1 MSKVKSAKSAKSTK
15 PAKGAKVK
23 AKAKKSGMKLIKI
36 TPAPNKTILER
47 GGEFLT
53 LRAKGF
59 KQSQII
65 AMFEAAGVEVSTPAY
80 YNAVK
85 IAKAPKE
92 VQAAI
97 SSGKVAPTLVLPF
110 LKKKLNDKQV
120 VERLNQLVAQR
131 ERHAQFLKK
140 SGFGDG
146 KASKLT
152 MGRVVAVIRQKL
164 EKLKKTN
171 ALTSARGQAALALTM
186 ALDNVRDAESIDA
199 LVAEFAGKK

>member
-1 MSKVKSAKSAKSTK
+1 MSKVKSAKSAK

-47 GGEFLT
+47 GSEFLA

-59 KQSQII
+59 SQSDVI
-65 AMFEAAGVEVSTPAY
+65 AMFKNAGIEVSTPAY
-80 YNAVK
+80 YNAIKV
-85 IAKAPKE
+85 AKAPKE

-97 SSGKVAPTLVLPF
+97 NSGKVAPTLVLPF
-110 LKKKLNDKQV
+110 LKKKLSDKQI

-131 ERHAQFLKK
+131 ERHVQFLKK

-186 ALDNVRDAESIDA
+186 ALDNVHDAEGIDA